1 MLFQTFVVVEFSLF
15 GRLAAEDQAQV
26 AQHQIGAYDA
36 RFPEVGAAGRGLA
49 AVVVEDHAV
58 ADGRDAGEF
67 RVLGRQFRK
76 GVARAYVEP
85 DVGRAGQQIGLF
97 EVYGDGG
104 VRVVLRVD
112 VFTPGVL
119 DQADHE
125 TARRRHEPSVAIRG
139 VEHHFGADG
148 GCGTGD
154 GGFDGSVTFGDA
166 AEGFGAPVAV
176 VAEFGGDHQPFGF
189 AQRRFFHVVAYIYI
203 GYAQFA
209 EFARDD
215 GVFAR
220 DAVQQH
226 QVGLHGGEPLEVEVR
241 VVAHVEDLAAAAVF
255 VDIGVGNVV
264 DSGDAADATYLTDG
278 VEHGYVARRHAD
290 HMAYGG
296 FHDLAVETGGRFDAL
311 AQNEQMLFDAATA
324 LPRGADGDERRRI
337 AFRAADVE
345 SRSVCRGIDFGR
357 EIGRSVAR
365 GASAGGAEK
374 RQQER
379 YEGLESF
386 HRGQN

>member
-1 MLFQTFVVVEFSLF
+1 MAILALKVLDKDSNTICVSSGENFVDLVCTHTYEEGDRIVLETDEKNIHVHLQVDDALGDAFVYITDNVSYYVPFGEKRISMSPKVFS
-15 GRLAAEDQAQV
+15 G
-26 AQHQIGAYDA
+26 
-36 RFPEVGAAGRGLA
+36 
-49 AVVVEDHAV
+49 
-58 ADGRDAGEF
+58 
-67 RVLGRQFRK
+67 
-76 GVARAYVEP
+76 
-85 DVGRAGQQIGLF
+85 
-97 EVYGDGG
+97 
-104 VRVVLRVD
+104 
-112 VFTPGVL
+112 

-125 TARRRHEPSVAIRG
+125 TARRRHEPSVAVRG

-241 VVAHVEDLAAAAVF
+241 VVAH
-255 VDIGVGNVV
+255 
-264 DSGDAADATYLTDG
+264 
-278 VEHGYVARRHAD
+278 
-290 HMAYGG
+290 
-296 FHDLAVETGGRFDAL
+296 
-311 AQNEQMLFDAATA
+311 
-324 LPRGADGDERRRI
+324 
-337 AFRAADVE
+337 
-345 SRSVCRGIDFGR
+345 
-357 EIGRSVAR
+357 EIGR
-365 GASAGGAEK
+365 ASC
-374 RQQER
+374 RER
-379 YEGLESF
+379 VSSPV
-386 HRGQN
+386 

>member
-1 MLFQTFVVVEFSLF
+1 MFVE
-15 GRLAAEDQAQV
+15 
-26 AQHQIGAYDA
+26 
-36 RFPEVGAAGRGLA
+36 
-49 AVVVEDHAV
+49 
-58 ADGRDAGEF
+58 
-67 RVLGRQFRK
+67 
-76 GVARAYVEP
+76 
-85 DVGRAGQQIGLF
+85 
-97 EVYGDGG
+97 
-104 VRVVLRVD
+104 
-112 VFTPGVL
+112 
-119 DQADHE
+119 
-125 TARRRHEPSVAIRG
+125 
-139 VEHHFGADG
+139 
-148 GCGTGD
+148 
-154 GGFDGSVTFGDA
+154 
-166 AEGFGAPVAV
+166 
-176 VAEFGGDHQPFGF
+176 
-189 AQRRFFHVVAYIYI
+189 
-203 GYAQFA
+203 
-209 EFARDD
+209 
-215 GVFAR
+215 
-220 DAVQQH
+220 
-226 QVGLHGGEPLEVEVR
+226 
-241 VVAHVEDLAAAAVF
+241 
-255 VDIGVGNVV
+255 IGVGNVV